1 MAIDKSRYPKNW
13 KQIRKAILARAGNC
27 CEECGIANGAPI
39 PRTTSTQG
47 SMFPPPPPATDL
59 FGDPLQR
66 VSRVV
71 LTIAHLDHTP
81 ENCGPENL
89 KALCQRCHL
98 AYDLDYHVE
107 ESHKTREAKKP
118 VKPQSN
124 LFKEL
129 K

>member
-1 MAIDKSRYPKNW
+1 MAIDKSRYSKNW
-13 KQIRKAILARAGNC
+13 GKIRKAILARAGNC

-39 PRTTSTQG
+39 PRATSTQG
-47 SMFPPPPPATDL
+47 SMFPPSPPATDL
-59 FGDPLQR
+59 FGDPIQR

-81 ENCGPENL
+81 ENCEPENL
-89 KALCQRCHL
+89 KALCQRHHL

-107 ESHKTREAKKP
+107 EGRKTREAKKP

-124 LFKEL
+124 LF
-129 K
+129 